1 MQRFL
6 RSIPYQLIHILPRTN
21 NAQGRGKI
29 LLFLV
34 LWGVLTYLT
43 PEIILALTAINLI
56 AFTLIFFLRCFSV
69 MLPHKVP
76 VAKTLG
82 YHPKVSVH
90 VPTYNEPPEVV
101 INTLKALTRLDYDNY
116 EVIILDNNTQ
126 EEHIW
131 KPVEKYCQDELGE
144 NFHYYHIDQLSG
156 YKAGALNVC
165 LEKTADDAEF
175 ILVIDADYQV
185 DSHLLLEAIG
195 CFYHNKVGLV
205 QFPQAYF
212 NASDDN
218 LGLQSEY
225 EHFFS
230 VYMNMA
236 NHYDC
241 VLSTGTVSVIRREA
255 LLKAGS
261 WQDNTITEDVEL
273 GLRLKNAGFKG
284 VYVPKAL
291 GRGLMPTDISALKT
305 QRERWIY
312 GNMQTLKIFIQT
324 FWKNMKIK
332 QSLGILA
339 LLTAWYNFMLI
350 PVLALLFSTITR
362 FVSHSP
368 ILYDIQIISL
378 GSIWFSIVGT
388 FLFFLI
394 AFINRKQPTRNAVE
408 AFLVHMSLLWEG
420 AISWVAC
427 LVNTKLIF
435 KRTNKFPLISA
446 WSKFIPGMAPG
457 LIFFF
462 TGLLLWIYGEYS
474 LSLLSLCLAPLG
486 LTVLFL
492 KKQLENTA
500 KLTTSNKLLL

>member
-1 MQRFL
+1 MQRFF
-6 RSIPYQLIHILPRTN
+6 RRIHFYIKHILPKTKDV
-21 NAQGRGKI
+21 QGRLKI
-29 LLFLV
+29 VFFLI
-34 LWGVLTYLT
+34 LWGALTYLL
-43 PEIILALTAINLI
+43 PAVILILTVINLVV
-56 AFTLIFFLRCFSV
+56 FTLIFFLRYFSV
-69 MLPHKVP
+69 MLPYKEP
-76 VAKTLG
+76 VAKKLE

-90 VPTYNEPPEVV
+90 VPTFNEPPEVV
-101 INTLKALTRLDYDNY
+101 IHTLKALTRLDYDNF
-116 EVIILDNNTQ
+116 EVIILDNNTS

-131 KPVEKYCQDELGE
+131 KPVEDYCREELGD
-144 NFHYYHIDQLSG
+144 NFHFYHIDELSG
-156 YKAGALNVC
+156 FKAGALNVC

-185 DSHLLLEAIG
+185 DAHLLLEAIG
-195 CFYHNKVGLV
+195 CFHHDKVGLV

-212 NASDDN
+212 NSSDAN

-255 LLKAGS
+255 LVKAGG
-261 WQDNTITEDVEL
+261 WQDSTITEDVEL

-305 QRERWIY
+305 QRERWIH
-312 GNMQTLKIFIQT
+312 GNMQTLKIFFKT
-324 FWKNMKIK
+324 SWKNINFK

-339 LLTAWYNFMLI
+339 LLTAWYNFMLV
-350 PVLALLFSTITR
+350 PVLALVFSTLVGFI
-362 FVSHSP
+362 SHSP
-368 ILYDIQIISL
+368 ILLDIQMISL
-378 GSIWFSIVGT
+378 GSLWFSVVGT

-394 AFINRKQPTRNAVE
+394 AFINRKRPTRNAVG

-435 KRTNKFPLISA
+435 KRTNKFPLTSS
-446 WSKFIPGMAPG
+446 WSHFIPGMAPG
-457 LIFFF
+457 FILFG
-462 TGLLLWIYGEYS
+462 TGILLWLNGEFY
-474 LSLLSLCLAPLG
+474 LSLLSFFLAPLG

-500 KLTTSNKLLL
+500 KLTATNKLKL